1 MRIQSTETSIE
12 YAGRNLVQ
20 PGGFFDGDAISD
32 SLETTAQAVE
42 LVSSQFV
49 RMEQHKNARTSS
61 NLSFVQDFDN
71 IEDAVLFKIESQ
83 EHATSNATG
92 SLTYTVG
99 SITRAY
105 EAALTRLDADISLT
119 PDAVRVTLTYS
130 FIIGQPSS

>member
-1 MRIQSTETSIE
+1 MRIQSTKTSIE

-71 IEDAVLFKIESQ
+71 IEDAVLFKIERQ
-83 EHATSNATG
+83 EHATANATG
-92 SLTYTVG
+92 RLTYAVG
-99 SITRAY
+99 NITRAY
-105 EAALTRLDADISLT
+105 DAALTRLDADISLT

>member
-1 MRIQSTETSIE
+1 MRIQSTKTSIE

-49 RMEQHKNARTSS
+49 RMEHHQNARASS
-61 NLSFVQDFDN
+61 NLSFVHDFDN

-99 SITRAY
+99 TVVRNY
-105 EAALTRLDADISLT
+105 EAALTRLDADISFA
-119 PDAVRVTLTYS
+119 PDAVRVSLHYS
-130 FIIGQPSS
+130 FIIGKPSS

>member
-1 MRIQSTETSIE
+1 MKIQSTTTTID

-20 PGGFFDGDAISD
+20 PGGYFDGDAISD

-49 RMEQHKNARTSS
+49 RMEQHQNARTSS

-92 SLTYTVG
+92 RLTYTVG
-99 SITRAY
+99 NITRAY
-105 EAALTRLDADISLT
+105 EAALARLDTAISLT
-119 PDAVRVTLTYS
+119 SDAVRVTLNYS
-130 FIIGQPSS
+130 FIIGKPSS